1 MKKTILFLLVSV
13 MLLTSCLPL
22 TASAALTDAQK
33 NTLIAYTDRFLEDGN
48 ATGKLQY
55 GIKEVWRTY
64 QGFFSF
70 NNEVYTTTADGK
82 RQKILYMMNPKG
94 YRNYDQYLA
103 EISGGKGGY
112 LEEGEYMAL
121 DCSAFVA
128 WIYKAVFGL
137 RFDYVQ
143 DNTVRNWS
151 TLHYMHQN
159 YSDLRMVRLKNGKNL
174 SVLKEIHYKKVNEG
188 TISLASVEKDVELE
202 VGDILVGRNENTGWG
217 HVIFYGGDGYVYHSS
232 STPQTLP
239 DGSLN
244 LNLMRKQ
251 LLSELTNESYTVI
264 RIYRINDGILPE
276 DFAGYNVPFD
286 FSKSN
291 AKKTPYDTTPP
302 AFTVLEVAES
312 YSEKSAGGVKSTGK
326 VVTVKVTDEFG
337 TDPVLYLSS
346 DRSTVMKGSAYGE
359 SGVLGVYTNQTGVLE
374 GLYDFPSSKK
384 TDYEYFLADGTYY
397 FWVRDAAENVS
408 QRYTVTIGETSTVTR
423 KLADGSEEEIATY
436 GEGKT
441 QVKVELTSAKETTAA
456 PKPAESSEPSE
467 ETTAP
472 AQTGAKNSD
481 GVVIA
486 IASAAVAIVLVAAV
500 IVVSKKKK

>member
-1 MKKTILFLLVSV
+1 MKKTILFFLCAV
-13 MLLTSCLPL
+13 MLMTACLPL

-33 NTLIAYTDRFLEDGN
+33 NTLIAYTDKFLEDGN
-48 ATGKLQY
+48 AAGKLQY

-64 QGFFSF
+64 QGFSSY
-70 NNEVYTTTADGK
+70 NNEVYITNNQGK

-94 YRNYDQYLA
+94 YRNYDAYLA

-143 DNTVRNWS
+143 DDTVRNWS
-151 TLHYMHQN
+151 TLHYMDQKFSN
-159 YSDLRMVRLKNGKNL
+159 IRTVRLSNGKNL

-188 TISLASVEKDVELE
+188 LFSLASIEKDVELE
-202 VGDILVGRNENTGWG
+202 VGDIIVGRNEGTGWG

-232 STPQTLP
+232 STPQTMP

-251 LLSELTNESYTVI
+251 KLSELTNDSYTVI
-264 RIYRINDGILPE
+264 RAYRINDGILPE
-276 DFAGYNVPFD
+276 DFEGYNVPFD

-291 AKKTPYDTTPP
+291 AKKTPYDTTAP
-302 AFTVLEVAES
+302 AFTVITVDED
-312 YSEKSAGGVKSTGK
+312 YSEKKAGGMTATGK
-326 VVTVKVTDEFG
+326 KVTIKVTDEFG
-337 TDPVLYLSS
+337 TEPVLYLSS

-359 SGVLGVYTNQTGVLE
+359 SGVLGVYTNQTGTLE

-384 TDYEYFLADGTYY
+384 TDYEYFLEDGTYY

-408 QRYTVTIGETSTVTR
+408 QRYTVTVGETSTVSR
-423 KLADGSEEEIATY
+423 KLADGSEEEIAVY
-436 GEGKT
+436 GVGKT
-441 QVKVELTSAKETTAA
+441 EVKVELTAAKETAASPETTSAPDETTTAD
-456 PKPAESSEPSE
+456 EGQEPSE
-467 ETTAP
+467 SN
-472 AQTGAKNSD
+472 GALLPVLIGAVAVVAVI
-481 GVVIA
+481 GVV
-486 IASAAVAIVLVAAV
+486 AVLT
-500 IVVSKKKK
+500 KKKK